1 MPIVVSLGFYAL
13 VVKTKPLNMIDPT
26 DIRPSVVCLSVCLP
40 VCLLVVFLIAFHKLL
55 PMNKY
60 MLLFFISSEI
70 QTVQILKSEKQKQKQ
85 IVKFC
90 FREAKRNWN
99 CLYCKSNQLEFLSG
113 NLFLYNVLDVTF
125 N

>member
-40 VCLLVVFLIAFHKLL
+40 VCLLVFFSIAFHKLL

-70 QTVQILKSEKQKQKQ
+70 QTVQILKSEKQKK
-85 IVKFC
+85 IVKIC
-90 FREAKRNWN
+90 FKEAKRNWN
-99 CLYCKSNQLEFLSG
+99 GLYCKSNQLEFLSG
-113 NLFLYNVLDVTF
+113 NLFLYNVLDVTAF